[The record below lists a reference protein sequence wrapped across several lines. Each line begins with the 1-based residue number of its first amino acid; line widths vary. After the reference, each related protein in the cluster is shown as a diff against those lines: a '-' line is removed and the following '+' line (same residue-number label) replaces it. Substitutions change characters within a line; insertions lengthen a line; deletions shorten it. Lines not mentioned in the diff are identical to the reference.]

1 MTTTTG
7 RTMRGTP
14 VAAPAS
20 RAALAAALAAVVAFS
35 PQHTAQFGLETTA
48 RFGLLALG
56 VYLVLQGLLLGA
68 WSRRLAR
75 TRLGLVLLLARAAV
89 SLVGGVVALS
99 QPAGGIDV
107 LRPVQIVVFLSLGAM
122 EVAGAVARTEWPDGA
137 GDGVVV
143 GGLQLVVGA
152 MVLIL
157 NEDALFSVGVL
168 SAWAALVAV
177 YLGIAAANLRAR
189 RRRA

>member
-20 RAALAAALAAVVAFS
+20 RAVLAAALAAVVAFS

-56 VYLVLQGLLLGA
+56 GYLVLQGLLLGA

-75 TRLGLVLLLARAAV
+75 TRTGLVLLLARAAV
-89 SLVGGVVALS
+89 SLIGGVVALA
-99 QPAGGIDV
+99 QPAGGIEV

-122 EVAGAVARTEWPDGA
+122 EVAGAVARAEWPDGT
-137 GDGVVV
+137 GDGIVV